1 MLIIECTSCQA
12 RYQYDV
18 ARFEGKPSKKI
29 RCAQCQQIFEIRNPS
44 LESAPSPTAPE
55 DVLESTVQ
63 RKRRRTIEQPL
74 PAIEDE
80 VPQPTGPQDEGARL
94 PAGKRLSLAIIE
106 GNDPGKV
113 FRLETP
119 RVVIGRA
126 GCDLVLND
134 SESSRNHAQIE
145 VHDHLVI
152 LEDLGS
158 TNGTFVSGSRI
169 TGPVELQNHSEFT
182 VGTTTLMLIVTD
194 SD

>member
-1 MLIIECTSCQA
+1 MLIIECTHCQA

-29 RCAQCQQIFEIRNPS
+29 RCAKCQQVFEIQNP
-44 LESAPSPTAPE
+44 EHAPPPPPAADNE
-55 DVLESTVQ
+55 LESTVH

-74 PAIEDE
+74 PAVEE
-80 VPQPTGPQDEGARL
+80 EQPQPKGPEEDGARL
-94 PAGKRLSLAIIE
+94 PVGKRLSLAIIE

-113 FRLETP
+113 FRIESP
-119 RVVIGRA
+119 RIVIGRA
-126 GCDLVLND
+126 GCDFVLND

-158 TNGTFVSGSRI
+158 TNGTFVGGNRI

-182 VGTTTLMLIVTD
+182 VGASTLMLIVTE